1 VSGRAGEFNGRP
13 DAQAFAAPALAPVRP
28 MYWSVR
34 RELWAS
40 RWLYIAPTAAAAVF
54 LCGFLIKLIGLP
66 AELRALPML
75 DAARQHE
82 TVAMPYHM
90 AAGFLMLVAMMAGAF
105 YSIGALHEERHDRTI
120 LFWKSLPVSDRTAVL
135 AKASIPIVF
144 LPLLTFAITLVLHSV
159 MLLVSTAVL
168 WANGMSPASLWTQL
182 SFPRI
187 TLMLLYHLLTIHS
200 LCHAP
205 FYGWLLFVSA
215 WARRAVVVWAAL
227 PAFAI
232 SALERMIFGTSH
244 FMNMLSARLTGGGTE
259 AFTPPGTMPMDP
271 VAHATLGVFLR
282 SPGLWIGL
290 ALTAVFLATSIRL
303 RHYRGPIS

>member
-1 VSGRAGEFNGRP
+1 MSGRAAELTGTP

-28 MYWSVR
+28 IYWSVR

-54 LCGFLIKLIGLP
+54 LCGFLIKLVGLP
-66 AELRALPML
+66 AELRALPVL

-90 AAGFLMLVAMMAGAF
+90 AAGFLMLVGVIAGAF
-105 YSIGALHEERHDRTI
+105 YCVGALHEERHDRTI
-120 LFWKSLPVSDRTAVL
+120 LFWKSLPVSDRMTVL

-144 LPLLTFAITLVLHSV
+144 LPLLTFAITLVLQSV

-168 WANGMSPASLWTQL
+168 WANGMSAANLWTQL
-182 SFPRI
+182 SFPRM
-187 TLMLLYHLLTIHS
+187 TLMLLYHMLTIHS

-215 WARRAVVVWAAL
+215 WARHAVFVWAAL
-227 PAFAI
+227 PPFAI
-232 SALERMIFGTSH
+232 SVLERMIFGTSH
-244 FMNMLSARLTGGGTE
+244 FMNMLSARASGGGTE
-259 AFTPPGTMPMDP
+259 AFTLPGTMPMDP
-271 VAHATLGVFLR
+271 MTHPTLGVFLL

-290 ALTAVFLATSIRL
+290 ALTGVFLATSIRL
-303 RHYRGPIS
+303 RHYRGPIT